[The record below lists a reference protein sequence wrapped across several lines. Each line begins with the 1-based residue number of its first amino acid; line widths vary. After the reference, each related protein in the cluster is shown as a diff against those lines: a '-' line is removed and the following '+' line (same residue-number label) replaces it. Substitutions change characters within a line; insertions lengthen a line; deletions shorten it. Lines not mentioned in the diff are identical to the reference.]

1 MSDFCHHCDDFS
13 IDASR
18 ARRTDNHEAKE
29 KPKKNGSKPRW
40 GNGSSG
46 NKITI
51 NVDSSDENADWIKR
65 VRDEELE
72 EQSIDGAERQSDR
85 ESHPT

>member
-1 MSDFCHHCDDFS
+1 MSDYCPHCDDFS

-18 ARRTDNHEAKE
+18 ARRTENREAKE
-29 KPKKNGSKPRW
+29 NPKTKGSKPRP
-40 GNGSSG
+40 GNG

-72 EQSIDGAERQSDR
+72 EQSLDGADRQSD
-85 ESHPT
+85 